1 MLPHGPPAK
10 ALTSNFVLLSQ
21 EESRTKHFCLVTG
34 KSCTDRLEQEH
45 VCKHNSPFL
54 GVMRVFS
61 WAIADICQVAVCQQ
75 DIECLINHSMCA
87 SGSHLSEFDR
97 RGKADRFSAFCIANC
112 PLSLRI
118 VLMLGPRDKGCRL
131 AAVMNEDEG
140 RALLCA
146 HLSRYGL
153 QPSMS
158 VGIMLE
164 ATNMMCS
171 CCVATGLLA
180 KVQAVVLSWTACCHT
195 AV

>member
-97 RGKADRFSAFCIANC
+97 QTGFLLFVSPIVPLAFGSSSCWVRVTRVAD
-112 PLSLRI
+112 
-118 VLMLGPRDKGCRL
+118 
-131 AAVMNEDEG
+131 
-140 RALLCA
+140 
-146 HLSRYGL
+146 
-153 QPSMS
+153 
-158 VGIMLE
+158 
-164 ATNMMCS
+164 
-171 CCVATGLLA
+171 
-180 KVQAVVLSWTACCHT
+180 
-195 AV
+195 